1 MKDRAARVAT
11 LFLMDK
17 SSGMVYLPISIRA
30 PPGLA
35 KVAIAARCPQE
46 KGMAT
51 SLDAHEQPCT
61 RLTRRRF
68 LQAGGI
74 GALTMGLPGTV
85 AASVDAD
92 RGLRGVAADRS
103 CIFVLLCGGPSHLDT
118 WDLKPGAPEDIRG
131 PYRPIA
137 TSVPGM
143 RISELHT
150 RLSKLTQ
157 HFSLIRS
164 MTHIGNISNHFDAMH
179 HLLSGQAG
187 APADAPYLGSIIS
200 RVRSSERNIANYVWL
215 IRCVGDPVFCAPNIG
230 SGGHLGAQHTP
241 LFIGSAN
248 NHPALPGFRA
258 PDELQ
263 PAVTS
268 ARLRGRGRLLAAVN
282 SAHNAAD
289 SPATRGWQDLHH
301 RAFELANGQ
310 GARQVFE
317 LYREPQNVRD
327 RYGMHPLGQNLLL
340 ARRLVEAGVRFVT
353 VNGWTGSAPGQTGG
367 GPPASS
373 WDMHG
378 SEMGMGSAFGN
389 GSYGMG
395 WCLPCLDQGL
405 SALLVDL
412 RDRGL
417 LERTLVVVMGE
428 FGRTPRINQPNVLPG
443 RQHWPSCW
451 SAILAGGGIRG
462 GAVYGETD
470 RIGAYVKDRPVRV
483 QDLGATIYHA
493 LNVPLDLRL
502 GRDGFTRPVST
513 GQPIL
518 ELFG

>member
-1 MKDRAARVAT
+1 MTSSLSARQQAST
-11 LFLMDK
+11 L
-17 SSGMVYLPISIRA
+17 I
-30 PPGLA
+30 
-35 KVAIAARCPQE
+35 
-46 KGMAT
+46 
-51 SLDAHEQPCT
+51 
-61 RLTRRRF
+61 TRRRL
-68 LQAGGI
+68 LQAGV

-85 AASVDAD
+85 AASVDVN
-92 RGLRGVAADRS
+92 RGLAGAADKS

-118 WDLKPGAPEDIRG
+118 WDLKPEAPDDIRG
-131 PYRPIA
+131 PYRPVA
-137 TSVPGM
+137 TTVPGM

-150 RLSKLTQ
+150 RLSTLTQ

-164 MTHIGNISNHFDAMH
+164 MTHVGNISNHFDAMH

-187 APADAPYLGSIIS
+187 AAADSPYLGSIIS
-200 RVRSSERNIANYVWL
+200 RVQASERNIANYVWL

-230 SGGHLGAQHTP
+230 SGGHLGAQHMP
-241 LFIGSAN
+241 MFIGAAN
-248 NHPALPGFRA
+248 NHPAMPGFQA

-263 PAVTS
+263 PAVTA
-268 ARLRGRGRLLAAVN
+268 ARLQERGRLLGVVN
-282 SAHNAAD
+282 PAGSAGDAIR
-289 SPATRGWQDLHH
+289 ATRDWQDLQH
-301 RAFELANGQ
+301 RALELANGA
-310 GARQVFE
+310 GARQVFD
-317 LYREPQNVRD
+317 LHREPQGVRD

-378 SEMGMGSAFGN
+378 SEMGMGNAFGN

-395 WCLPCLDQGL
+395 WCLPCLDEGL

-412 RDRGL
+412 RERGL

-428 FGRTPRINQPNVLPG
+428 FGRTPRINQPNVMPG
-443 RQHWPSCW
+443 RQHWPNCW
-451 SAILAGGGIRG
+451 SAILAGAGIRG

-470 RIGAYVKDRPVRV
+470 RIGAFIKDRPVPV

-493 LNVPLDLRL
+493 LNVPLELRL

-518 ELFG
+518 DLFG